1 MKWIKRVIKWL
12 GFRVVERNH
21 RKHWTKAEEF
31 TLRNLELSK
40 YTDSEMAKKLGRT
53 KRAIQ
58 QKRYTR
64 LR

>member
-1 MKWIKRVIKWL
+1 MKWINRLVKWL
-12 GFRVVERNH
+12 GFGTKKNNH